1 MEDGQNGREEKYLN
15 RTGASLWVYHN
26 FLLSSFPFSTLFV
39 VIVCQF
45 SCSHLFETM
54 AIRGFMHFQVWMSL
68 LQVLLILLLSSHH
81 RQVSADVG
89 TVSSSSSQESI
100 IELQHFISGKY
111 SVRSRYVVKR
121 TVDGDA
127 SVAALDNGNNAIT
140 TTDDLESFKKLLAD
154 NALYRIRVVTK
165 NIDGTISKTAT
176 ASVPACELQKC
187 GFKEDLVLHLDNN
200 DHIMGLSY
208 SSPEMTISRSC
219 DPSKITTPVTL
230 STRVKLAE
238 SDIAQIIPIQVFGPK
253 PITMQNINFDAAT
266 DPTAAKA
273 EAHQPFLVKY
283 VSNQ

>member
-1 MEDGQNGREEKYLN
+1 M
-15 RTGASLWVYHN
+15 S
-26 FLLSSFPFSTLFV
+26 
-39 VIVCQF
+39 
-45 SCSHLFETM
+45 
-54 AIRGFMHFQVWMSL
+54 FQVWLSV
-68 LQVLLILLLSSHH
+68 LQVLLILLISSDQRRH
-81 RQVSADVG
+81 VSADVG
-89 TVSSSSSQESI
+89 NVSPSSSQESI

-111 SVRSRYVVKR
+111 SMRSRYVVKR
-121 TVDGDA
+121 TAEGDA
-127 SVAALDNGNNAIT
+127 TVAALDNGNNAIT
-140 TTDDLESFKKLLAD
+140 TVDDLESFKKLLAD

-165 NIDGTISKTAT
+165 SVDGLVSNTAT
-176 ASVPACELQKC
+176 ASVPACELQKS

-283 VSNQ
+283 VSTNDL

>member
-1 MEDGQNGREEKYLN
+1 
-15 RTGASLWVYHN
+15 
-26 FLLSSFPFSTLFV
+26 
-39 VIVCQF
+39 
-45 SCSHLFETM
+45 
-54 AIRGFMHFQVWMSL
+54 MSL
-68 LQVLLILLLSSHH
+68 LQVLLILLLSSVQRH
-81 RQVSADVG
+81 VSADVG
-89 TVSSSSSQESI
+89 IVSSSSSQESI

-111 SVRSRYVVKR
+111 STRSRYVLKR
-121 TVDGDA
+121 TAEGE
-127 SVAALDNGNNAIT
+127 STVAALDNGNNAIT
-140 TTDDLESFKKLLAD
+140 TAEDLDSFKKLLAN

-165 NIDGTISKTAT
+165 SVDGSVSRTAT
-176 ASVPACELQKC
+176 ASVPACELQKS
-187 GFKEDLVLHLDNN
+187 GFKEDLVLQLDNN

-238 SDIAQIIPIQVFGPK
+238 PDIAQIIPIQVFGPK

-283 VSNQ
+283 VSYQ